1 MNQSFDL
8 EFKCH
13 STDHSAEYFHSG
25 GMTPVT
31 WPGRLLAPWLHSNAD
46 GSFTAHR
53 GRAVPLSSN
62 QQPIMSIFPF
72 DSIQFDLIERVQSPT
87 NCIGN
92 ARSGRNW
99 ISCNIRRRNI
109 SNPQK
114 IPLNSSSSRD
124 DDERLIGGR
133 WGGRCG
139 SAREGA
145 TWLAVR
151 VGRLIDR
158 PMDQSDR
165 PGGRS
170 TSQSIQVPP
179 GGLDD
184 NSIKI
189 YRPSI
194 KVRESRA

>member
-114 IPLNSSSSRD
+114 NSMKFVVFEGRRRAFDWRPL
-124 DDERLIGGR
+124 
-133 WGGRCG
+133 GGRCG